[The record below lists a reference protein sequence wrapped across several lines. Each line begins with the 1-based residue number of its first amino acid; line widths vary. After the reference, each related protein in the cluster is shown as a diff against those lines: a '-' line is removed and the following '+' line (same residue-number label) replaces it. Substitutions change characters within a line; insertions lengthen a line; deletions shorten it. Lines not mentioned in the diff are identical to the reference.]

1 MSQAQQ
7 YSVGILTISD
17 TASADSTKDLSGPTL
32 KTVFKQASKEK
43 ITFNVIKSAII
54 SDDFE
59 QIQNIVKT
67 WSDNE
72 NLDIVV
78 TTGGTGFGVKDI
90 TPEAIE
96 PLLQKKSPGIAY
108 AMITTS
114 LQKTPFAALSR
125 LVSGVRGKTIII
137 TVPGSPKGAKENLEA
152 VINVLPH
159 AVDLAKG
166 GTGENVHAQLNAQK
180 TNNSKDERGH
190 QCVHNTKHE
199 HHHKHEHD
207 TTRSFLSDP
216 LSGPVTQRQRKSP
229 YPMITV
235 DEALN
240 IIANNAEILGS
251 ITVPVNENLVGMVL
265 AEDVYAKEPVP
276 GYRASI
282 VDGYAVVASDGPGIY
297 PVVGVSIANV
307 QSDAMQLKPGQITR
321 ITTGGP
327 IPNGATAVVMVEDT
341 SLVSTSADGLQEES
355 VKIHVQARNNEW
367 IREIGSD
374 TSVGTVIVR
383 KGELVTAV
391 GGEIGVLSS
400 VGVREVRVYKRP
412 VIGILSTGNEVVNHN
427 EPELKYGQIRDSNR
441 PTLLAIGKIT
451 GFEVKDFG
459 IVSDNVQELENVLKL
474 ALSQVDVLVTTGGVS
489 MGEFDLLKPTLERSL
504 EATIHFGRLKM
515 KPGKPTTFA
524 TIISDE
530 YKKLIFSLP
539 GNPVS
544 ATVTSYLFVLPA
556 LRKIA
561 GYDNWNLPIVQ
572 AELSNNI
579 SLDPRPEYH
588 RATISYDY
596 TKGKF
601 LAVSTGNQISSRLL
615 SMCSCNAL
623 LKLPGKT
630 DQLKE
635 LVKGTMVDAILI
647 GQLN

>member
-1 MSQAQQ
+1 MG
-7 YSVGILTISD
+7 YTVGILTISD
-17 TASADSTKDLSGPTL
+17 TASVDSTKDLSGPTL
-32 KTVFKQASKEK
+32 KTVFEQASNENN
-43 ITFNVIKSAII
+43 TFNIVRSAII
-54 SDDFE
+54 PDEFGR
-59 QIQNIVKT
+59 IQNIVKQ
-67 WSDNE
+67 WSDND
-72 NLDIVV
+72 NLDIVI

-96 PLLQKKSPGIAY
+96 PLLQKTSSGITH
-108 AMITTS
+108 AMIATS

-125 LVSGVRGKTIII
+125 PVSGVRGKTIIL

-152 VINVLPH
+152 VINILPH
-159 AVDLAKG
+159 AIDLVKG
-166 GTGENVHAQLNAQK
+166 GTGENVHAQLNDQK
-180 TNNSKDERGH
+180 INSSRDESGH

-199 HHHKHEHD
+199 HHHHKYEHD

-240 IIANNAEILGS
+240 IIASNVGILGS
-251 ITVPVNENLVGMVL
+251 ITVPVNENLIGMVL

-297 PVVGVSIANV
+297 PVIGVSIANAS
-307 QSDAMQLKPGQITR
+307 QTETMQLKPGQIAR

-341 SLVSTSADGLQEES
+341 TLVKASADGLQEEL
-355 VKIHVQARNNEW
+355 VEIHVQARDNEW

-374 TSVGTVIVR
+374 TSVGTIVVR

-391 GGEIGVLSS
+391 GGEIGVMAS
-400 VGVREVRVYKRP
+400 VGVQEVRVYKRP
-412 VIGILSTGNEVVNHN
+412 VFGILSTGNEVINHN
-427 EPELKYGQIRDSNR
+427 EKNELKYGQIRDSNR
-441 PTLLAIGKIT
+441 PTFLAIGKVT

-459 IVSDNVQELENVLKL
+459 IVNDNAQELENVLKS

-504 EATIHFGRLKM
+504 GATIHFGRLKM

-524 TIISDE
+524 TIGSDE
-530 YKKLIFSLP
+530 SKKLIFSLP

-544 ATVTSYLFVLPA
+544 ATVTFYLFVLPA

-561 GYDNWNLPIVQ
+561 GYNNWNLPIVQ
-572 AELSNNI
+572 AELTNNI
-579 SLDPRPEYH
+579 NLDPRPEYH
-588 RATISYDY
+588 RALISFDHM
-596 TKGKF
+596 KGKF
-601 LAVSTGNQISSRLL
+601 LAVSTGNQISSRML
-615 SMCSCNAL
+615 SMRSCNAL
-623 LKLPGKT
+623 LKLPEKT

-635 LVKGTMVDAILI
+635 FAKGIMVNAILI

>member
-1 MSQAQQ
+1 MSEAQE
-7 YSVGILTISD
+7 YSVGILTVSD
-17 TASADSTKDLSGPTL
+17 TASADPTRDLSGPTL
-32 KTVFKQASKEK
+32 KTVFKQASEEK
-43 ITFNVIKSAII
+43 ITFNVNKSAIVP
-54 SDDFE
+54 DDFE
-59 QIQNIVKT
+59 QIQNIVKE

-96 PLLQKKSPGIAY
+96 PLLQKISPGITY

-125 LVSGVRGKTIII
+125 LVSGVRGKTIIM
-137 TVPGSPKGAKENLEA
+137 TVPGSPRGAKENLEA
-152 VINVLPH
+152 VMSVLPH
-159 AVDLAKG
+159 AVDLVRG
-166 GTGENVHAQLNAQK
+166 GTGENVHAQLGVQK
-180 TNNSKDERGH
+180 ESGH
-190 QCVHNTKHE
+190 QCVHDTKHE
-199 HHHKHEHD
+199 HHHD
-207 TTRSFLSDP
+207 TTRPFLSDP

-240 IIANNAEILGS
+240 IIANNTEILGS

-282 VDGYAVVASDGPGIY
+282 LDGYAVVASDGPGIY
-297 PVVGVSIANV
+297 PVVGVSIANAH
-307 QSDAMQLKPGQITR
+307 SEDMQLKPGQIAR

-341 SLVSTSADGLQEES
+341 SLVSASADGLQEES
-355 VKIHVQARNNEW
+355 VEIHVQARDNEW

-383 KGELVTAV
+383 KGQLVTAV

-412 VIGILSTGNEVVNHN
+412 VIGILSTGNEVVNYD

-441 PTLLAIGKIT
+441 PTFLAIGKVT

-459 IVSDNVQELENVLKL
+459 IVSDSAQELENVLKL

-530 YKKLIFSLP
+530 SKKLIFSLP

-544 ATVTSYLFVLPA
+544 ATVTFYLFVLPA

-561 GYDNWNLPIVQ
+561 GYVDWNLPIVQ

-596 TKGKF
+596 TKEKF
-601 LAVSTGNQISSRLL
+601 LAISTGNQISSRLL

-635 LVKGTMVDAILI
+635 LVKVY
-647 GQLN
+647 

>member
-180 TNNSKDERGH
+180 TNNSKDESGH
-190 QCVHNTKHE
+190 QY
-199 HHHKHEHD
+199 
-207 TTRSFLSDP
+207 P

-572 AELSNNI
+572 AES
-579 SLDPRPEYH
+579 
-588 RATISYDY
+588 
-596 TKGKF
+596 
-601 LAVSTGNQISSRLL
+601 
-615 SMCSCNAL
+615 
-623 LKLPGKT
+623 
-630 DQLKE
+630 
-635 LVKGTMVDAILI
+635 
-647 GQLN
+647 